1 MSLRS
6 SILTTITISSLL
18 ISGSSYAFMD
28 WLFGS
33 SITLDSETMNGLK
46 YEDLS
51 GSKNKLDPSV
61 FNLGL
66 KAYSC
71 ATKRGYQTKPVF
83 TIIDYSKPSSEPRM
97 FIIDLAHKKVK
108 YQELVAHG
116 KNSGD
121 LVPKHFSN
129 SANSLESSIGL
140 YKTAFTYYGKNGYSL
155 RLQGLEAGYN
165 TNAMSRAVVIHG
177 ADYVNED
184 LVRKYGEIGRSWGCP
199 AVSKDMLK
207 PTINSIKGGT
217 LVFAYYPDRSWLRE
231 SSFLHC

>member
-1 MSLRS
+1 MRLRS
-6 SILTTITISSLL
+6 TILVTIATAGFLISS
-18 ISGSSYAFMD
+18 SSYAFMD
-28 WLFGS
+28 WMFGS
-33 SITLDSETMNGLK
+33 TINLDPKTLSGLT
-46 YEDLS
+46 YDDLS
-51 GSKNKLDPSV
+51 GTKNQLDPGV

-71 ATKRGYQTKPVF
+71 ASKRGYQTKPVF

-97 FIIDLAHKKVK
+97 FVIDLAHKKVK

-121 LVPKHFSN
+121 LVPNRFSN
-129 SANSLESSIGL
+129 TANSLESSIGL

-155 RLQGLEAGYN
+155 RLQGLEEGYN

-177 ADYVNED
+177 ADYVNQD
-184 LVRKYGEIGRSWGCP
+184 LVQKYGEIGRSWGCP
-199 AVSKDMLK
+199 AVSKQMLK

-217 LVFAYYPDRSWLRE
+217 LVFAYYPDRSWLRQ